1 MASSND
7 TDTGWSRLTRGA
19 PFAVIVAVIIYI
31 LYRLLPVLELTALAA
46 LIALIFRTLLRG
58 LQKIVKSP
66 WLSILILIALIVGFG
81 VLIVSFV
88 IPSLITETQNLV
100 VTLPH
105 YLDALSRRVE
115 QLHRANSLVPD
126 ISQGITQLQSAA
138 NALLR
143 EVPPLLRETLGLPL
157 ELVATLILSLYM
169 ASDPQSL
176 INGVL
181 RLVPRRNHAKFLH
194 FLSALSVRLRGW
206 IFGTGV
212 AMIFL
217 GLGATLGLCVL
228 GIPSALAFGII
239 AGLLEVIPY
248 VGTIVGTILPALVA
262 LSLSPVKMLLV
273 LGLFLIL
280 NQVDAHLVQPLVM
293 GKQVN
298 LHPVMVILTFLV
310 MGKLLG
316 FFGVLLAVPIAAV
329 IVTIID
335 EVTSEQPVTE
345 KVEAKQ
351 DKA

>member
-7 TDTGWSRLTRGA
+7 TNTGWSALSRGA
-19 PFAVIVAVIIYI
+19 PFAVIVAVSIYI
-31 LYRLLPVLELTALAA
+31 LYRLLPVIELTALAA
-46 LIALIFRTLLRG
+46 LIALILRTVLRW
-58 LQKIVKSP
+58 LEKIVKSP
-66 WLSILILIALIVGFG
+66 WLSILILIGFILG
-81 VLIVSFV
+81 FVVLILAVV
-88 IPSLITETQNLV
+88 IPSLITETQNLL

-105 YLDALSRRVE
+105 YLDVLNRRIE
-115 QLHRANSLVPD
+115 ELHRTNSLIPD
-126 ISQGITQLQSAA
+126 ISQGIVQLQRAA
-138 NALLR
+138 DALLK
-143 EVPPLLRETLGLPL
+143 EVPLLLRETLGLPL
-157 ELVATLILSLYM
+157 EFVATLILSLYM
-169 ASDPQSL
+169 AYDPKSL
-176 INGVL
+176 INGIL
-181 RLVPRRNHAKFLH
+181 RLVPRRNHQKFKH
-194 FLSALSVRLRGW
+194 FLSSLEVRLKGW

-217 GLGATLGLCVL
+217 GLGATLGLWAL

-248 VGTIVGTILPALVA
+248 VGTIVGTVLPALVA
-262 LSLSPVKMLLV
+262 LSISPVKMLLV

-329 IVTIID
+329 VVTIID
-335 EVTSEQPVTE
+335 EITCEQPATEEVTT
-345 KVEAKQ
+345 Q
-351 DKA
+351 